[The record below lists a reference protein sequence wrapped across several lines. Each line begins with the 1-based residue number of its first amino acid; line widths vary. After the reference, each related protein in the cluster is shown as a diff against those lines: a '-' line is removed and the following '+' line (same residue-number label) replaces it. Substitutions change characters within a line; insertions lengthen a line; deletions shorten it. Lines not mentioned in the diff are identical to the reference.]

1 MPGLQNKVVSTMKK
15 ENAMK
20 DNKKLEVELKVIK
33 RIYDKSSVMQGVI
46 DPSVIEECAEE
57 SISLE

>member
-33 RIYDKSSVMQGVI
+33 RIYDKRPVMQGVI

>member
-1 MPGLQNKVVSTMKK
+1 MKK

-33 RIYDKSSVMQGVI
+33 RIYDKSPVMQGVI